1 VRSGALGMKCE
12 AASMDEAATGNQG
25 EATGKGCS
33 GEQPSMGRGVN
44 QGRCSD
50 NVGREVCE
58 AK

>member
-1 VRSGALGMKCE
+1 MKYE
-12 AASMDEAATGNQG
+12 AASMGEAATGDQG

-33 GEQPSMGRGVN
+33 GEQPSTGRGVN